1 MSQAQLGAVVFDC
14 GDPLLLASFW
24 SVLLDVPIEQS
35 DDDWVDTKAIGG
47 GGMKLGFQRVPE
59 GKVVKNRLHLD
70 LDVPDLEAWTL
81 VAEELGGRRQGAIVE
96 EQGDRFQV
104 MNYPEGNEFCLV
116 CFGEDPD
123 E

>member
-1 MSQAQLGAVVFDC
+1 
-14 GDPLLLASFW
+14 
-24 SVLLDVPIEQS
+24 VPIEQS

-104 MNYPEGNEFCLV
+104 MNDPEGNEFCLV
-116 CFGEDPD
+116 CLARILTSERHLRSTGVPRGPGAEERPLSLA
-123 E
+123 

>member
-104 MNYPEGNEFCLV
+104 MNDPEGNEFCLV